1 MSPQAGPR
9 QRVGGEPLEPDDR
22 VADVLRGDG
31 AASGG
36 LPFAIEPLEHPV
48 QQRPALARR
57 QRAVALD
64 GTEFNAMFNL
74 IDVLSRAGQLD
85 AARPYAEQFI
95 ATAPPQL
102 GREVEAVKRLI
113 GK

>member
-1 MSPQAGPR
+1 MNLGIIRLEARDVAGAETELR
-9 QRVGGEPLEPDDR
+9 Q
-22 VADVLRGDG
+22 
-31 AASGG
+31 
-36 LPFAIEPLEHPV
+36 
-48 QQRPALARR
+48 ALALDPGLASAYTALGVVFM
-57 QRAVALD
+57 QKNAAGDAVEAWKRAVALD

-102 GREVEAVKRLI
+102 AREVEAVRRLI
-113 GK
+113 GR